1 MHSDIADKET
11 LGNLMVIAAVLYNKE
26 VTALQIAD
34 FDTLDDVFS
43 DAGVFDRV
51 LVGDQY
57 VIDYVGSA
65 SNYAKIRDDIRARV
79 LSSEA
84 GIANITLEEYRRS
97 STYAKLVKREEGV
110 SFEVDD
116 EDSDD
121 VLESERLPAEPQCT
135 VLATDSD
142 EKALPPS
149 SMLLVDD
156 VIERIKKIC
165 VGWTIDDKRP
175 QVTSGRSAERQ
186 GIIEVSGTVK
196 GDNGQEDQ
204 SVKFQVEKNKITTPN
219 VNAELYEKMIK
230 VFQVLNPGKKI
241 QIKVAPNSASAK
253 ALDEAIKGLTARGE
267 LKVKYEIVPTNKAP
281 AVPSESVISRPRP

>member
-1 MHSDIADKET
+1 MQSDSADKET

-26 VTALQIAD
+26 VTALRIAD

-57 VIDYVGSA
+57 VVDYVGSA
-65 SNYAKIRDDIRARV
+65 SNYAKIRDDIRGRI

-97 STYAKLVKREEGV
+97 STYARLVKREECV

-116 EDSDD
+116 EDSDG
-121 VLESERLPAEPQCT
+121 VLESERLPAEPQCS
-135 VLATDSD
+135 VLATDGD
-142 EKALPPS
+142 EKTLPQS

-156 VIERIKKIC
+156 VIEKIKKIC
-165 VGWTIDDKRP
+165 VGWVIDDKRP
-175 QVTSGRSAERQ
+175 QPVPGRSVERQ
-186 GIIEVSGTVK
+186 GIIEVSGTVT
-196 GDNGQEDQ
+196 GDNERGGQ

-219 VNAELYEKMIK
+219 VSAELYEKMIK
-230 VFQVLNPGKKI
+230 VFQALNPGKKI

-253 ALDEAIKGLTARGE
+253 ALDEAIKRLVLSDE
-267 LKVKYEIVPTNKAP
+267 LYEIVPTNKIA
-281 AVPSESVISRPRP
+281 AAASGSVRRPGC